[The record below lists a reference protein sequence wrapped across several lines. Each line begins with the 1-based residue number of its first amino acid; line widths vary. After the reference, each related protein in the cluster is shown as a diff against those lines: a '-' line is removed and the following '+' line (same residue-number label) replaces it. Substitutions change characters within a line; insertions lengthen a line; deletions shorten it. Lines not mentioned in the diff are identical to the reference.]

1 MALVTGGLYVTLL
14 AVRPAL
20 EAVDP
25 SGGRAHIEHGGAGGA
40 AEVLRVPS
48 LIQRPDTFLNQD
60 DHDVFMLL
68 RNHLT
73 LRMKPLQA
81 AQRGT
86 NLFL

>member
-25 SGGRAHIEHGGAGGA
+25 GGGRAHIEHGGAGGA

-48 LIQRPDTFLNQD
+48 LIQRPDTFLKQD
-60 DHDVFMLL
+60 DYDVFMLL
-68 RNHLT
+68 RYHLT
-73 LRMKPLQA
+73 LRMNPLQA